1 MAKYKVVIL
10 QDSQDS
16 INLVYDAIKG
26 SEQFEIVGMSADGV
40 QGYSTIL
47 STKPDFVIMGII
59 LKNLDGFAVMDKIRS
74 SGIKTKIVVLSSF
87 TGVGVIERAMNSG
100 AVYYIAKPF
109 NQEVLLNRLL
119 ELCEEGEVQIR
130 EKSIEIKKGTL
141 EEKISKIFISVGIP
155 PHIKGYHYLREG
167 VKMAV
172 ENPDIINNITK
183 QLYPKIGLKYSTTAS
198 KVERAIRHAIEVA
211 FNRGRIETINTI
223 LGIRAYVGNEK
234 PTNGEFIALIADKM
248 LLEGA

>member
-1 MAKYKVVIL
+1 MAKHKVVIL
-10 QDSQDS
+10 QDSQES
-16 INLVYDAIKG
+16 INLVYDALKV
-26 SEQFEIVGMSADGV
+26 SQEFEIVGMSADGV

-47 STKPDFVIMGII
+47 TTKPDFVIMGII
-59 LKNLDGFAVMDKIRS
+59 LKNLDGFAVMDKI
-74 SGIKTKIVVLSSF
+74 LSSF
-87 TGVGVIERAMNSG
+87 TGVSVIERAMNSG
-100 AVYYIAKPF
+100 AIYYIAKPF
-109 NQEVLLNRLL
+109 SQEVLLNRLL
-119 ELCEEGEVQIR
+119 ELCEEGDVQIR
-130 EKSIEIKKGTL
+130 EKSIEMKKGTL

-183 QLYPKIGLKYSTTAS
+183 QLYPKIGEKFSTTAS

-211 FNRGRIETINTI
+211 FNRGRIETINTL